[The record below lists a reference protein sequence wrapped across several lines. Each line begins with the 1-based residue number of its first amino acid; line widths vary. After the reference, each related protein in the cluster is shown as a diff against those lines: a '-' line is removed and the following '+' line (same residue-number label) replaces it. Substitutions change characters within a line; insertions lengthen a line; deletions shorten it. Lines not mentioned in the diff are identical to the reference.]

1 MASDTRRSASAL
13 AAAALVL
20 TFAGLAPATA
30 AAPAAS
36 QQLGA
41 IDDVTAD
48 GAATTFASG
57 DARLRITFLDDDVF
71 RVELAPDGTF
81 TDPAGTP
88 PSDPEAPDARIVIGD
103 DGAGP
108 APELVETADAWELR
122 TDGAVVTVGKDP
134 ILLSAATPDGRTLF
148 AETAPLAWDGG
159 ATTQTLARGATEQ
172 FLGGGMQN
180 GRFSH
185 RDQTIRIEGNFDW
198 DDGGYPNAVPWYLS
212 TAGYGVLRNT
222 FAPGSYAFGEPVRST
237 HSEERFDA
245 YYVLGDAY
253 RALDGYTELTGRP
266 MLPPIYG
273 LELGDAD
280 CYNTS
285 SPTYSGDPK
294 PGKLVTPDAVRVAE
308 AYDEHDMP
316 RGWMLVNDGY
326 GCEYVDLEQTGDGLR
341 DHDIELGLWTERGL
355 TEQEYEVGEAGVR
368 VRKLDV
374 AWVGSGYRHALSA
387 CEDAYSGIEDN
398 SDARGYVWM
407 VEGWAGAQRC
417 GVQWTGDHSGSLDS
431 IRWQIPAIH
440 GSGNSGLAFTAG
452 DIDGIFGGSAESYVR
467 DLQWKVFTPVLMTM
481 SGWAGFDKQPWTRG
495 EPYTSINRD
504 YLKLRERLLPY
515 FYSYAAEAHR
525 SGAPVARSLVLEYPD
540 DPNTW
545 DDTTAHQFHAGREF
559 LVAPVYEDSEVRDGI
574 YLPEGTWVDYW
585 TGRLYTGPAT
595 VDGYAA
601 PLDRLPLFVK
611 AGSVVP
617 MWPAGVNNH
626 ADVAPDSR
634 LTLDVYPWGEGS
646 FSLYEDDG
654 VTRAYASGESA
665 TQTFTVDAPTGT
677 RGDVVVEIGARSG
690 SYDEMAAERPY
701 EITAHTGTAPGAVTA
716 GGSRLPS
723 LPTRAEYDAASA
735 GWFFDGSVVWV
746 KTAPVASGDALT
758 VRLAGTSSVGGAH
771 PSEAAGTVSVAAAP
785 ELLPGEPSGVEV
797 SFTNGTG
804 RAIPRSTLT
813 VEVPSGWTAG
823 AAPLGLV
830 QPGET
835 VTRTVPVTPP
845 SSGAAG
851 RSTITAVASWNTGP
865 RTYDARA
872 GATVTVPYGSLAEAF
887 NVVAVTDDTAT
898 TAGDFDRGGNSY
910 SAQALAAAGVTP
922 GSTVTS
928 RDVAFTWPSAAP
940 GTPNGLRTAG
950 QTVALRGQGTHLA
963 VLGAEA
969 GQVDGE
975 FEIRYADGTVDTQSL
990 RLPNWCCL
998 PTDVGGSTIAVTT
1011 NYRNTQAGPANHG
1024 TAYRVFHNEL
1034 RLLPGK
1040 EVVSV
1045 RLPDRPE
1052 ITLFA
1057 AAFTS
1062 RSLPDPP
1069 AGSPWVSDVDWLSAT
1084 NGWGPV
1090 ERDTSNGEDAPGD
1103 GRPLS
1108 VGGVTHAKGLG
1119 VHADSRVSYYLGG
1132 ACTRLIA
1139 VVGVDDEIPD
1149 YGSVRFS
1156 VVGDGELLHRSD
1168 VLTGL
1173 SDPVPLDVDLT
1184 GIHYLDL
1191 VVDGASDGV
1200 GGDHADWASA
1210 RLTCT

>member
-1 MASDTRRSASAL
+1 MVPDTRLSLSAAIGAVAL
-13 AAAALVL
+13 AAATLV
-20 TFAGLAPATA
+20 G
-30 AAPAAS
+30 AAPAATAAPE
-36 QQLGA
+36 QLGA
-41 IDDVTAD
+41 VDDVTSD

-71 RVELAPDGTF
+71 RVELAPDGGF

-88 PSDPEAPDARIVIGD
+88 PSDPAAPDARIVVGD

-108 APELVETADAWELR
+108 TPEVVETGAAWELR

-134 ILLSAATPDGRTLF
+134 ILISAATPDGRTLF
-148 AETAPLAWDGG
+148 AETAPLSWESG
-159 ATTQTLARGATEQ
+159 ATTQTLGRGATEQ

-185 RDQTIRIEGNFDW
+185 RDQTVRIERNFDW

-222 FAPGSYAFGEPVRST
+222 FAPGSYAFGEPLRST

-266 MLPPIYG
+266 LLPPIYG

-308 AYDEHDMP
+308 GYEQHDMP

-326 GCEYVDLEQTGDGLR
+326 GCEYVDLEETGDGLR
-341 DHDIELGLWTERGL
+341 AHDIELGLWTERDL
-355 TEQEYEVGEAGVR
+355 TEQEYEVGTAGVR

-374 AWVGSGYRHALSA
+374 AWVGAGYRHALTA
-387 CEDAYSGIEDN
+387 CEDADAGIEDN

-407 VEGWAGAQRC
+407 VEGWAGSQRC
-417 GVQWTGDHSGSLDS
+417 GVQWTGDHSGTLDA

-467 DLQWKVFTPVLMTM
+467 DLQWKAFTPVLMTM

-495 EPYTSINRD
+495 EPYTSINRE

-525 SGAPVARSLVLEYPD
+525 SGAPVARSLILEYPD

-545 DDTTAHQFHAGREF
+545 DDTTAHEFLAGREF
-559 LVAPVYEDSEVRDGI
+559 LVAPVFTDGEVRDGI

-626 ADVAPDSR
+626 ADVAPDDR
-634 LTLDVYPWGEGS
+634 LTLDVYPWGPGS
-646 FSLYEDDG
+646 FELYEDDG
-654 VTRAYASGESA
+654 VTREYAAGASS
-665 TQTFTVDAPTGT
+665 TQSFTVDAPAGG
-677 RGDVVVEIGARSG
+677 RGDVVVRVGERSG
-690 SYDEMAAERPY
+690 SYDGMASARPY
-701 EITAHTGTAPGAVTA
+701 EITAHTGTAPRSVTA
-716 GGSRLPS
+716 GGASVPALS
-723 LPTRAEYDAASA
+723 SAAEYEAAQV
-735 GWFFDGSVVWV
+735 GWFFDGSVVRV
-746 KTAPVASGDALT
+746 KTAPVGSDAALT

-771 PSEAAGTVSVAAAP
+771 PAEAAGTVSVDAP
-785 ELLPGEPSGVEV
+785 AELLPGTPSDVAV

-804 RAIPRSTLT
+804 RVIPRATLT
-813 VEVPSGWTAG
+813 IDVPSGWTAG
-823 AAPLGLV
+823 SVAVGLV
-830 QPGET
+830 RPGET
-835 VTRTVPVTPP
+835 VTRVVQVTPP
-845 SSGAAG
+845 PSGAAG
-851 RSTITAVASWNTGP
+851 RSTLTAVASWSGYEAT
-865 RTYDARA
+865 A

-898 TAGDFDRGGNSY
+898 AAGDFDRGGNSY

-928 RDVAFTWPSAAP
+928 RGVDFTWPSAAP

-975 FEIRYADGTVDTQSL
+975 FEIRYADGTVDRQSL

-998 PTDVGGSTIAVTT
+998 PPDAGGSTIAVTT

-1062 RSLPDPP
+1062 RSLPTPP
-1069 AGSPWVSDVDWLSAT
+1069 TGAPWVSDLDWLSAA

-1090 ERDTSNGEDAPGD
+1090 ERDTSNGEDAAGD
-1103 GRPLS
+1103 GAALR
-1108 VGGVTHAKGLG
+1108 VGGMTHEKGLG
-1119 VHADSRVSYYLGG
+1119 VHADSRVSYYLGE
-1132 ACTRLIA
+1132 ACTRLTA
-1139 VVGVDDEIPD
+1139 VLGVDDEIPD

-1156 VVGDGELLHRSD
+1156 VVGDGASLYRSD

-1173 SDPVPLDVDLT
+1173 SDPVSLDLDV
-1184 GIHYLDL
+1184 GGVNYLDL
-1191 VVDGASDGV
+1191 VVDGAADGV
-1200 GGDHADWASA
+1200 SGDHADWASA